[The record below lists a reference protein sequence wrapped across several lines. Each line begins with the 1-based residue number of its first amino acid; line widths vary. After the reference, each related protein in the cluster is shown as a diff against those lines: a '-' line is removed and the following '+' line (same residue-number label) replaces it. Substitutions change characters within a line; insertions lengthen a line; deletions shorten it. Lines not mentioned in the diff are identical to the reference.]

1 MQGIFLENIT
11 KGELLGLIQN
21 QIRDAI
27 SEAGI
32 DMRITTSEAARI
44 LDCTEATINN
54 YHRSGKIQNLSPGEH
69 AKWSLREV
77 IKLKRSKK

>member
-11 KGELLGLIQN
+11 KVELLGLIQDK
-21 QIRDAI
+21 ITEAI
-27 SEAGI
+27 SDAGI
-32 DMRITTSEAARI
+32 DMRITTAEAARI
-44 LDCTEATINN
+44 MDCTEATINN

-77 IKLKRSKK
+77 IKLKRTKK